1 MRPLII
7 LLFALVTHAALSQ
20 DHDWWAKNVQWD
32 NQSSWTTYIKFKP
45 RYLGPN
51 ALPIPELSDGKVP
64 SKSSLS
70 IESQSHFM
78 KGDHTYNTLLRGLY
92 EVMPGRIAL
101 EIMWIPAEYAVV
113 SHELKTERNVFWRFY
128 NNRWASGDVFLQTYL
143 QLLKPEGRTM
153 GLMLRMGHRLPSSTM
168 LGAAR
173 FTDAPGY
180 YFDLSSA
187 FKLPNRFNF
196 LTMAGFYVWQTNS
209 VNYYQNDAF
218 LFGVGLARSFGAF
231 KLEASFRGYLGYWG
245 KGDDPLAAALM
256 CNYTTGEWQW
266 RLGVQQGFL
275 DLRYTTVNVG
285 LKRFLHLNASSK

>member
-1 MRPLII
+1 MK
-7 LLFALVTHAALSQ
+7 LLFNLFFALVAHTALSQ
-20 DHDWWAKNVQWD
+20 DHDWWAQNVQWD
-32 NQSSWTTYIKFKP
+32 NQSSWTTYINFKP

-51 ALPIPELSDGKVP
+51 ALPIPELSGGEVP
-64 SKSSLS
+64 SKSFIS
-70 IESQSHFM
+70 IEGQSHFM
-78 KGDHTYNTLLRGLY
+78 KGDHTCNNWVRGLY

-101 EIMWIPAEYAVV
+101 EIMWIPTEYSVV

-143 QLLKPEGRTM
+143 QLIKSESRKM

-187 FKLPNRFNF
+187 LKMPNRFR
-196 LTMAGFYVWQTNS
+196 LITMAGFYVWHTNS
-209 VNYYQNDAF
+209 VDHYQNDAF
-218 LFGVGLARSFGAF
+218 LFGVGLTRNFGA
-231 KLEASFRGYLGYWG
+231 LNIEANFRGYLGYMG
-245 KGDDPLAAALM
+245 NGDDPLAAALTGTY
-256 CNYTTGEWQW
+256 NRGEWQW

-275 DLRYTTVNVG
+275 DLRYTSVNVG
-285 LKRFLHLNASSK
+285 AKRFLNLNPSSK